1 MNINR
6 ANDGFI
12 KLSYQLRYSD
22 LWSDNNGWL
31 VFIKMVLAAH
41 FEDDFTSIRFGGKQ
55 VYLKRGEFACS
66 MSELSTITNVSVG
79 TLRDVLLRLEASK
92 RIGKRTDRQTTIYSI
107 CNYDKYQDSPERKN
121 RRVAAN
127 DPTNG
132 TTNDPTNVTEG
143 KKNIKN
149 IKNNKHMSSDD
160 ELLKLLNEA
169 TKRSFRVLPKSAN
182 ATVQKFSVDEIKTAL
197 GKMMNDPWHKT
208 KADVLSSDY
217 MLRVST
223 IDKFL
228 SANDTATKYE
238 KSFGA
243 PTERV
248 KPDNLNLSRKQL
260 AAMEYKS

>member
-1 MNINR
+1 MGQNREMNTGYIKLWRSLLSNGFLMSDKNAYVVFTILLLVVDRRTATFTTGRYALGELCNINP
-6 ANDGFI
+6 
-12 KLSYQLRYSD
+12 
-22 LWSDNNGWL
+22 
-31 VFIKMVLAAH
+31 
-41 FEDDFTSIRFGGKQ
+41 
-55 VYLKRGEFACS
+55 
-66 MSELSTITNVSVG
+66 STV
-79 TLRDVLLRLEASK
+79 RDVLKRLERENLIEVTPDYSKSKIRICNWEHYQGQPATSPSNARSTDDTKQEERKRSNLYIASK
-92 RIGKRTDRQTTIYSI
+92 SET
-107 CNYDKYQDSPERKN
+107 
-121 RRVAAN
+121 
-127 DPTNG
+127 
-132 TTNDPTNVTEG
+132 
-143 KKNIKN
+143 
-149 IKNNKHMSSDD
+149 
-160 ELLKLLNEA
+160 ELLSLLNQI
-169 TKRSFRVLPKSAN
+169 TKRSFRVLPKSAK

-228 SANDTATKYE
+228 SANDTATKFE